1 MGTEQS
7 LQESAFKLYI
17 DLEAEE
23 LRELVQALRDAT
35 DAPRRDIAAVEA
47 IREFVV
53 KRVTVIKEA
62 DALMKATASAR
73 AKLTA

>member
-7 LQESAFKLYI
+7 LQEQTFKAYI
-17 DLEAEE
+17 NLEAEE

-35 DAPRRDIAAVEA
+35 GAPRRDIAAIEA

-62 DALMKATASAR
+62 DALFKATKAAR
-73 AKLTA
+73 EKVTA

>member
-7 LQESAFKLYI
+7 LQESAFRLYI

-35 DAPRRDIAAVEA
+35 DAPRRNIAAVEA